1 LIASKNAL
9 ADTERGNTMKV
20 LLSAVLLILLTPAGA
35 CPQSQKPNSSDNKT
49 EILWDTWGV
58 PHIFAKDT
66 ESAARAFGWAQMQS
80 NGNRLLRS
88 IAWARG
94 RGAEYFGKD
103 LLEADEV
110 TRRMGLYAH
119 AQKWRAQQS
128 PEFGRYLE
136 GFVAGINDY
145 SRQHAETLAPS
156 ARSVLPVDST
166 DIIALVSHIL
176 FQFVATAG
184 GCTGAFHGHS
194 NGWAIGPSRSTN
206 GHAMLLANPQ
216 VPWGDWLT
224 SFEAHIV
231 SPDYNFYG
239 VTFVGLPVFLVGFND
254 SLGWTETVNTLDAC
268 DLYELVP
275 DGDGYSFDGKKH
287 EFSLEKQIIK
297 VRNQDGTTTDVP
309 FEVRRAVQGPVFRQ
323 GTKLL
328 AVRLAG
334 LEVSS
339 MGGAMEEWWAMGKA
353 RKLAQFQA
361 ALERMQIPMFNV
373 VYADHDGHILLVFN
387 GQVPVRSKGHMDFWL
402 NPVPGDDS
410 SLVWNQ
416 IHPYRDLPKGLD
428 PPSGWVQSSN
438 GPPWFMTVPF
448 RDPKDYTPYASPRL
462 PGDILGTSLLGWL
475 TPREQSG
482 LGMLLKDGKISMEKL
497 VEDKYSTRSQL
508 ADRVLD
514 DLIDAAKRYGSS
526 IAKQAAQILQTW
538 NRNIDADSRG
548 AAIFEFWAEEMSERD
563 YPGFYAQPF
572 DSQQPLKTPHGLKD
586 PEIAAEALDLA
597 ANKLTKVAGR
607 LDVAWGDLYRLRR
620 GKIDLPG
627 NGAGDLL
634 GTFRVIDYSPASDGR
649 FASEAGDNFIAA
661 VEFGPTV
668 QAKVLLTA
676 GNSSDPNSPHF
687 GDQLVLAARKQ
698 LRDAWLTRSEVEQH
712 IEQRTLFNHDGK
724 VISIPPLQ

>member
-1 LIASKNAL
+1 
-9 ADTERGNTMKV
+9 MK
-20 LLSAVLLILLTPAGA
+20 LRLFTVLLILLTPPGVN
-35 CPQSQKPNSSDNKT
+35 PQSHKPNSGASRA

-80 NGNRLLRS
+80 NSDRLLRS

-94 RGAEYFGKD
+94 RGAEYFGKG

-110 TRRMGLYAH
+110 TRSMGLYAH
-119 AQKWRAQQS
+119 AQKWRAHQS
-128 PEFGRYLE
+128 LEFGRYLE
-136 GFVAGINDY
+136 GFVVGINDY

-156 ARSVLPVDST
+156 ARSILPVDST
-166 DIIALVSHIL
+166 DIMALVSRML
-176 FQFVATAG
+176 FQFVASAG

-194 NGWAIGPSRSTN
+194 NGWAIGPSRSAN
-206 GHAMLLANPQ
+206 GYAMLLANPQ
-216 VPWGDWLT
+216 LPWGGWPT
-224 SFEAHIV
+224 NFEAHIV
-231 SPDYNFYG
+231 SPDYSFYG
-239 VTFVGLPVFLVGFND
+239 VTFVGLPVFLAGFNE

-268 DLYELVP
+268 DLYELVT
-275 DGDGYSFDGKKH
+275 DGDAYRFDAKKR
-287 EFSLEKQIIK
+287 EFSLQKQIIK

-309 FEVRRAVQGPVFRQ
+309 FEIRRAVQGPVFQQ
-323 GTKLL
+323 GRKLL

-353 RKLAQFQA
+353 RNLAQFQA

-373 VYADHDGHILLVFN
+373 VYADRDGHISLVFN
-387 GQVPVRSKGHMDFWL
+387 GHVPVRSKGDMDFWL
-402 NPVPGDDS
+402 KTVPGDDS

-416 IHPYRDLPKGLD
+416 IHPYRDLPKALD

-462 PGDILGTSLLGWL
+462 PGDISGTSLLGWL

-482 LGMLLKDGKISMEKL
+482 LRMLLEDGKISMEEL

-514 DLIDAAKRYGSS
+514 DLIDAARRYGSS

-538 NRNIDADSRG
+538 DRNTDADSRG
-548 AAIFEFWAEEMSERD
+548 AAIFEFWAEEMSERG

-572 DSQQPLKTPHGLKD
+572 DSQQPLKTPHGLKH

-597 ANKLTKVAGR
+597 AKKLTKVAGR
-607 LDVAWGDLYRLRR
+607 LDIAWGDLYRLRR
-620 GKIDLPG
+620 GKIDLSG
-627 NGAGDLL
+627 NGATDLL
-634 GTFRVIDYSPASDGR
+634 GTFRVIDYSPESDGR
-649 FASEAGDNFIAA
+649 FTSESGDNFIAV
-661 VEFGPTV
+661 VEFGPSV
-668 QAKVLLTA
+668 RAKVLLTA
-676 GNSSDPNSPHF
+676 GNSSDPSSPHF
-687 GDQLVLAARKQ
+687 GDQLVLSAKKQ

-712 IEQRTLFNHDGK
+712 LEQRIVFNHNGK
-724 VISIPPLQ
+724 ITSISPFH